1 MLKHRPPSR
10 DSTSWPFKD
19 TPPFSTCTR
28 PTIRRLRGA
37 APKCIR
43 TCSEQCFM
51 PRDAR
56 NLETRAIHHQVP
68 PKNGAC
74 WQLAVSDWLRINMEM
89 EGWEKWEPVY
99 QPFNGPRS
107 KYPRRVAVDYEL
119 VYSINTASRATGN
132 LMKVQDA
139 HTHTHTHTEKVL
151 HTGRAAEGTQMAG
164 THTYTHRRS
173 STLGMLL
180 RARRWQT
187 HTHTHTQGPPHW
199 ACAEGMQVARRV
211 TVSCCNP
218 GIVLLSHEAQGK
230 KETTNATIVN
240 IRQKTESISSMKQT
254 RMLLKKRK

>member
-19 TPPFSTCTR
+19 APPFSTCTR

-139 HTHTHTHTEKVL
+139 RTHTHT
-151 HTGRAAEGTQMAG
+151 Q
-164 THTYTHRRS
+164 RRS
-173 STLGMLL
+173 FTLGMLL
-180 RARRWQT
+180 RALRWQT
-187 HTHTHTQGPPHW
+187 HTHTHTEGPPHW
-199 ACAEGMQVARRV
+199 VCAEGTQVAGRV

-218 GIVLLSHEAQGK
+218 GIALLSHEAQGK

>member
-1 MLKHRPPSR
+1 
-10 DSTSWPFKD
+10 
-19 TPPFSTCTR
+19 
-28 PTIRRLRGA
+28 
-37 APKCIR
+37 
-43 TCSEQCFM
+43 
-51 PRDAR
+51 
-56 NLETRAIHHQVP
+56 
-68 PKNGAC
+68 
-74 WQLAVSDWLRINMEM
+74 
-89 EGWEKWEPVY
+89 
-99 QPFNGPRS
+99 
-107 KYPRRVAVDYEL
+107 
-119 VYSINTASRATGN
+119 
-132 LMKVQDA
+132 
-139 HTHTHTHTEKVL
+139 
-151 HTGRAAEGTQMAG
+151 MAG

-187 HTHTHTQGPPHW
+187 HTHTHTHTPGPPHW

>member
-19 TPPFSTCTR
+19 APPFSTCTR

-139 HTHTHTHTEKVL
+139 RTHTHT
-151 HTGRAAEGTQMAG
+151 Q
-164 THTYTHRRS
+164 RRS
-173 STLGMLL
+173 FTLGMLL
-180 RARRWQT
+180 RALRWQAHT
-187 HTHTHTQGPPHW
+187 HIHTEGPPHWACCWGHTGGRHTHTHTQKVPHTG
-199 ACAEGMQVARRV
+199 CVLRARRWQAE
-211 TVSCCNP
+211 SQCRAAIPALLCCP
-218 GIVLLSHEAQGK
+218 M
-230 KETTNATIVN
+230 
-240 IRQKTESISSMKQT
+240 R
-254 RMLLKKRK
+254 LKAKRKQQMQLLLTSDRKQSQFHPWNRLECY

>member
-1 MLKHRPPSR
+1 MLKHHPPSR

-19 TPPFSTCTR
+19 APPFSTCTR

-132 LMKVQDA
+132 LIKVQDA
-139 HTHTHTHTEKVL
+139 HTQTHTHTHREGPSHWACCWGHSDGRHTHIYTQKVL
-151 HTGRAAEGTQMAG
+151 HTGHAAEGTQVAD
-164 THTYTHRRS
+164 
-173 STLGMLL
+173 
-180 RARRWQT
+180 T
-187 HTHTHTQGPPHW
+187 HTHTHTQ
-199 ACAEGMQVARRV
+199 RRSPTLGV
-211 TVSCCNP
+211 CWGHAGGRQSHSV
-218 GIVLLSHEAQGK
+218 VLQSRHCSAVPWGS
-230 KETTNATIVN
+230 
-240 IRQKTESISSMKQT
+240 RQKGNNKCNYC
-254 RMLLKKRK
+254 